1 MSFLTNALP
10 SLATF
15 TGAEELATDTNLASG
30 AQPSQVKIALY
41 KLALLLTTMMSQL
54 AAGKTMVAGSIY
66 YSGYGI
72 GSQTSFD
79 PDAGLPAT
87 TQSTESVL
95 VTGVNVLV
103 GGTGGTDNWI
113 VGLYNSAGVLLA
125 KSAATLA
132 GTALT
137 IQQIAFTAAVT
148 VPSGDYF
155 IALQSNG
162 TTATFGAMNSPIWP
176 RITGSQTGSA
186 PTMAALSPVATTYT
200 ANLGPMAS
208 LY

>member
-15 TGAEELATDTNLASG
+15 TGAEETVLDTNLASG
-30 AQPSQVKIALY
+30 ANPSQVKLALY
-41 KLALLLTTMMSQL
+41 KLALLMTTMMSQL

-66 YSGYGI
+66 YSGFGI

-79 PDAGLPAT
+79 PDAALPAT
-87 TQSTESVL
+87 TQSTESVTI
-95 VTGVNVLV
+95 TGVNVLV
-103 GGTGGTDNWI
+103 GGTGGTDNWY
-113 VGLYNSAGVLLA
+113 VALYNSAGVLMA

-137 IQQIAFTAAVT
+137 IQQIPFTAAVV

-176 RITGSQTGSA
+176 KITGSQTGVA
-186 PTMAALSPVATTYT
+186 GTLAAITPPTTYT